1 MQRISLVNT
10 AHDLIRPRLRPG
22 DRAIDATV
30 GNGFDTLFLLRQ
42 IQPSGRVYGF
52 DVQRAALDSTAEKAG
67 KAGLL
72 DCLSLMHESHAKIEE
87 KIPAEFHGKINA
99 CMFNLGYL
107 PGSDKSNITETATTL
122 PALNAAVRMLSPEGI
137 LTVLAYP
144 GHPGG
149 AEETRQVELWCQRLD
164 AARFAVN
171 TVFSAEHKATAP
183 RLFVVIK
190 KGQEAL

>member
-1 MQRISLVNT
+1 MRRISLVNT

-22 DRAIDATV
+22 DTAVDATV

-52 DVQRAALDSTAEKAG
+52 DVQQAALDSTADKAG
-67 KAGLL
+67 KAGLI
-72 DCLSLMHESHAKIEE
+72 DCLSLMHESHAKMEE
-87 KIPAEFHGKINA
+87 KIPAEFHGKINT
-99 CMFNLGYL
+99 CVFNLGYL
-107 PGSDKSNITETATTL
+107 PGSDKSVITQTDTTL
-122 PALNAAVRMLSPEGI
+122 SALNAAVRILSPSGI

-149 AEETRQVELWCQRLD
+149 AEETRQVELWCERLD
-164 AARFAVN
+164 AARFAVD

-190 KGQEAL
+190 KDREAL